1 MRASTL
7 KGLACH
13 TAFDAGNVGPDY
25 IYGWGLLD
33 MRKAAQAI
41 TDNGAKSII
50 SESSLAQGQTKTLD
64 VVASG
69 NGPLMVS
76 ISWTDPKA
84 HLPRWY
90 YK

>member
-33 MRKAAQAI
+33 MKKAARLLPITIRKASSVKVVY
-41 TDNGAKSII
+41 NRAK
-50 SESSLAQGQTKTLD
+50 
-64 VVASG
+64 
-69 NGPLMVS
+69 
-76 ISWTDPKA
+76 PK
-84 HLPRWY
+84 L
-90 YK
+90 